1 MAIIEVGLGEY
12 GGNESSVKVGPH
24 HTELA
29 RLVEK
34 YCKGN
39 YSDEVREFIIVPRVS
54 GNVGHWDF
62 QGVKYLRRSKKRK
75 EISCDLGIKK
85 ESWYGKEPMEI
96 RKLLVDLVEDA
107 LTKMIE
113 HLRKQKVNVD
123 AELLFHDFN
132 KAKKIFLSRTT
143 SKIAERWLDEIRKQI
158 KFEDEMIKKLEKEGL
173 IDTKKLI
180 R

>member
-12 GGNESSVKVGPH
+12 GDIESSVKIGPH
-24 HTELA
+24 KAELA
-29 RLVEK
+29 TLVEK
-34 YCKGN
+34 YCKST
-39 YSDEVREFIIVPRVS
+39 YATEIESFFIIFRVD
-54 GNVGHWDF
+54 GEIWNLNF
-62 QGVKYLRRSKKRK
+62 EGVKYLRRSKKKK
-75 EISCDLGIKK
+75 EINCDVGIKK

-143 SKIAERWLDEIRKQI
+143 SRIVEQWIKRAKECREDIERINKELEEEIQ
-158 KFEDEMIKKLEKEGL
+158 KLKNK
-173 IDTKKLI
+173 T
-180 R
+180 